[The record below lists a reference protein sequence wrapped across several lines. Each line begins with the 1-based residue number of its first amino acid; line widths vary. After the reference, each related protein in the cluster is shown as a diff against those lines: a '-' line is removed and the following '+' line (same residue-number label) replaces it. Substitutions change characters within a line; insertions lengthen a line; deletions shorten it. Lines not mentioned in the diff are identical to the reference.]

1 MERYYTN
8 YSNEVHQLIITPSR
22 HFYVTTDGRFKYQS
36 KPFDVTLK
44 NCGTRIKKS
53 IIHYLIR
60 DHFSGVFYWEISKA
74 ENPIPIQDFLFRAWS
89 RKEKK
94 EFQGIPEYITI
105 PKIVQSFFPGLIKFI
120 EKIGIKYLA
129 VTSGFQG
136 GVRDIK
142 TIEGSL
148 KIIGYYINPQLDLAD
163 PQFGSVMDY
172 IPTLREQLVG
182 RFYNAP
188 SKTDKW
194 VSGINSNKKLLVPES
209 LRQFESLYQDNRG

>member
-8 YSNEVHQLIITPSR
+8 YSNEVHQMIVTPSK

-36 KPFDVTLK
+36 KPFDVSLK
-44 NCGTRIKKS
+44 NCDTRIKKS

-60 DHFSGVFYWEISKA
+60 DHFSGVFYWEISKT
-74 ENPIPIQDFLFRAWS
+74 ETPIPIQEFLFRAWS

-105 PKIVQSFFPGLIKFI
+105 PKNVQSFYPGLIKFV
-120 EKIGIKYLA
+120 EKIGVNYLA

-142 TIEGSL
+142 TIEDSL
-148 KIIGYYINPQLDLAD
+148 KIIGFYINHKLDLTD
-163 PQFGSVMDY
+163 PQFCSVMDC

-194 VSGINSNKKLLVPES
+194 LSGIDLKKNLLVPES
-209 LRQFESLYQDNRG
+209 LSQFESLYQEK